1 MKTLFYIY
9 RIIFLQNIRIN
20 FEYRLNL
27 SFLGQGSWFS
37 VILWGLNLHF
47 GLCFFFPFGDF
58 CYSCHHNHSITNWAG
73 QILTWIDPQNAS
85 AAPVWI
91 LCSNSGFPY
100 LSLCVCAS
108 RVGWSAPAVKLSC
121 RTRWTSRS
129 SSTPT
134 PSSMLCARKPPG
146 NDSRLPTPDSHI
158 LDAATECKAST
169 LSAVPWLVLWMA
181 WCLCRRGG
189 VPSARPSCRSR

>member
-1 MKTLFYIY
+1 MFFLYIKNNENTILY
-9 RIIFLQNIRIN
+9 LLNNFPSKYENKLWVSFEFVISRPRFLVFSYLMR
-20 FEYRLNL
+20 FEFTFW
-27 SFLGQGSWFS
+27 SM
-37 VILWGLNLHF
+37 
-47 GLCFFFPFGDF
+47 FFFPFGDF
-58 CYSCHHNHSITNWAG
+58 CYSCHHNHNITNWAG

-129 SSTPT
+129 SSTLT

-146 NDSRLPTPDSHI
+146 NDSRLPTPDSRLPTLDSRLPHI
-158 LDAATECKAST
+158 G
-169 LSAVPWLVLWMA
+169 
-181 WCLCRRGG
+181 CRYG
-189 VPSARPSCRSR
+189 V